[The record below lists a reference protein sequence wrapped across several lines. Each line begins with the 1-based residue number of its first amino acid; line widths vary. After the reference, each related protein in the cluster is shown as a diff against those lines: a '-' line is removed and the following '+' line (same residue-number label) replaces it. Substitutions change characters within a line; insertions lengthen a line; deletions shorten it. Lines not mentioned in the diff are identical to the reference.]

1 MAPAP
6 GSWRSSS
13 VPDPRGERRGG
24 DTILIVEDNQDLA
37 EGLRY
42 NLELEGYRV
51 LHSADG
57 AGGLRIARDSDPDL
71 VILDLMLPDIDG
83 FQILRTLRR
92 DGRDVPVLILTAR
105 GADEDRVRGF
115 RLDADQYVTKPF
127 HLLELL
133 ERVQSLLRRHS
144 ARSRDADARPIA
156 FGDVTVDR
164 ASHTVRK
171 AGQPVSLTPRAYQL
185 MLALIARAGAVATRQ
200 ELLKEVWGHRAEV
213 LTRTVDS
220 HVAELRR
227 KLEDEPAEPLHFVTV
242 WKVGYRFE
250 ESPR

>member
-1 MAPAP
+1 MLDQAGVAA
-6 GSWRSSS
+6 
-13 VPDPRGERRGG
+13 DPSAA
-24 DTILIVEDNQDLA
+24 TILLVEDNEDLA

-51 LHSADG
+51 LHAADG
-57 AGGLRIARDSDPDL
+57 GEGLRLAGESDPDL
-71 VILDLMLPDIDG
+71 VILDLMLPDLDG
-83 FQILRTLRR
+83 FQVLRSLRG
-92 DGRDVPVLILTAR
+92 DGSNAPVLILTAR
-105 GADEDRVRGF
+105 GAEEDRVRGF
-115 RLDADQYVTKPF
+115 RLDADQFVTKPF

-144 ARSRDADARPIA
+144 GRDRDIEETLS
-156 FGDVTVDR
+156 FGDVTIDT

-171 AGQPVSLTPRAYQL
+171 DSRAVSLTPRAYQL
-185 MLALIARAGAVATRQ
+185 MLALIARGGAVATRQ
-200 ELLKEVWGHRAEV
+200 DLLREVWGHRAEV

-227 KLEDEPAEPLHFVTV
+227 KLEDDPSRPVHFMTV

-250 ESPR
+250 E